1 MKKATTFYH
10 IILDQSGSMSDC
22 INQTLNGLA
31 NQRKEILA
39 IANEFPGR
47 EIRVGL
53 TVFDHLVE
61 LKYRN
66 LSVKELSQMNGFEY
80 KPNGLTALLDAIG
93 MSVSDTERLM
103 VNEDDAAVMV
113 ILTDGHENASRTFD
127 SQAVKQMVEKA
138 EGKNWGF
145 MFLGANID
153 AFHAGSALGFN
164 MNNTMQF
171 ATANAA
177 ETMRG
182 ASAMTSR
189 MKGAYASGMDTGAT
203 YAATAFSAVERSSAV
218 DDHDK

>member
-113 ILTDGHENASRTFD
+113 ILTDGHENASKEY
-127 SQAVKQMVEKA
+127 SHEQIKNLIQAKEATGNWSFTYLGATLDAVEIAKSMNFKA
-138 EGKNWGF
+138 ENSFAFEKKN
-145 MFLGANID
+145 MDKD
-153 AFHAGSALGFN
+153 AFGRSTMALKN
-164 MNNTMQF
+164 IM
-171 ATANAA
+171 
-177 ETMRG
+177 
-182 ASAMTSR
+182 
-189 MKGAYASGMDTGAT
+189 MK
-203 YAATAFSAVERSSAV
+203 F
-218 DDHDK
+218 